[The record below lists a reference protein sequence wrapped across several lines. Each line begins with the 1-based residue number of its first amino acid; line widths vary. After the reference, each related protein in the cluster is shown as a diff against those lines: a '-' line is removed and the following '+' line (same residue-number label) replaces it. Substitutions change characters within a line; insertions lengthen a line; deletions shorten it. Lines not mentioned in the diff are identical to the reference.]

1 MKKQNIDSLTEA
13 EQELHAEKMILKR
26 LVVGIRE
33 KERVCQ
39 DISTE
44 MDGIVSGSK
53 VLKIYN
59 NLEKGYRVVF

>member
-1 MKKQNIDSLTEA
+1 MKNQNIDSLTEA
-13 EQELHAEKMILKR
+13 EQELHAEKMLLKR

-39 DISTE
+39 DISTD
-44 MDGIVSGSK
+44 MDGIVNGSR

>member
-1 MKKQNIDSLTEA
+1 M
-13 EQELHAEKMILKR
+13 KR

-44 MDGIVSGSK
+44 MDGIVNGSR
-53 VLKIYN
+53 VLKVYN
-59 NLEKGYRVVF
+59 NLEKAYKVVFFYVKFKAERPRFRVKRAV